1 MKRILPFLIV
11 APLLLAAC
19 NRTPAPATGAED
31 RAFWVESMV
40 RIVTPVY
47 ENLSRGTLRQNMPVE
62 TVDGLN
68 TGNKRKDVT
77 HLEALGRSFDGIA
90 PWLNLG
96 PDDTPEGQARGKLID
111 LVLKSIAQA
120 VDPDSPDYMP
130 FDGPGTQP
138 LVDAAFFAQ
147 GLLRSKD
154 VIWPAL
160 DTLTQRRVIREL
172 QASRRIKAWNNN
184 WLLFSATVEAALLEF
199 TGEYDPEPVDR
210 AFRSHDQWYKGDG
223 WYGDGP
229 SFHLDYYNSYVIQPM
244 LIDVSAVLKAHGKTW
259 GEYYETELPRL
270 VRYAEQQE
278 KLVSPEGTYPIL
290 GRSSGYRFGCFQV
303 LSQVSLMDCLPE
315 YIQPAQVRCALTAVL
330 RRQLVPES
338 FDADGWLTLGWCG
351 HQPAIADNYVSTG
364 SAYLCTFIYLPLGL
378 PADHRFWTDPAA
390 PWSSVKAWSGGEVRA
405 DHSIRN

>member
-120 VDPDSPDYMP
+120 VNPDSPDYMP
-130 FDGPGTQP
+130 FD
-138 LVDAAFFAQ
+138 
-147 GLLRSKD
+147 
-154 VIWPAL
+154 
-160 DTLTQRRVIREL
+160 
-172 QASRRIKAWNNN
+172 
-184 WLLFSATVEAALLEF
+184 
-199 TGEYDPEPVDR
+199 
-210 AFRSHDQWYKGDG
+210 
-223 WYGDGP
+223 
-229 SFHLDYYNSYVIQPM
+229 
-244 LIDVSAVLKAHGKTW
+244 
-259 GEYYETELPRL
+259 PR
-270 VRYAEQQE
+270 
-278 KLVSPEGTYPIL
+278 T
-290 GRSSGYRFGCFQV
+290 
-303 LSQVSLMDCLPE
+303 
-315 YIQPAQVRCALTAVL
+315 
-330 RRQLVPES
+330 
-338 FDADGWLTLGWCG
+338 
-351 HQPAIADNYVSTG
+351 
-364 SAYLCTFIYLPLGL
+364 
-378 PADHRFWTDPAA
+378 
-390 PWSSVKAWSGGEVRA
+390 
-405 DHSIRN
+405 

>member
-19 NRTPAPATGAED
+19 HRTPAPATGAED
-31 RAFWVESMV
+31 RAFWVESML

-47 ENLSRGTLRQNMPVE
+47 ENLSQGTLRQNMPVE

-96 PDDTPEGQARGKLID
+96 PDDSPEGQARAKLID

-130 FDGPGTQP
+130 FDGPGGQP

-147 GLLRSKD
+147 GLLRSRD

-160 DTLTQRRVIREL
+160 DTLTQRRVIHEL
-172 QASRRIKAWNNN
+172 QASRRITPGNNN

-210 AFRSHDQWYKGDG
+210 AFSRHAAWYKGDG

-229 SFHLDYYNSYVIQPM
+229 RFHLDYYNSYVIQPM
-244 LIDVSAVLKAHGKTW
+244 LIDVSAVLKAHDKPW
-259 GEYYETELPRL
+259 GEFYETELPRL

-303 LSQVSLMDCLPE
+303 LSQVSLMDRLPE
-315 YIQPAQVRCALTAVL
+315 YIQPAQVRCALTAVI